1 MGVCGLDDF
10 RQDSWLTLGQGEA
23 HMAILE
29 RDNLMNG
36 AAMEAVLNP
45 NGGVVADTAG
55 DTVGDTLANGRA
67 TGGVPMAFA
76 PRRFIRQGEVQTI
89 LARRRPIDSLVRR
102 TEQPMLIDAGLDES
116 GFDAGTHVRLL
127 GYYNPPLRL
136 NHHRGLVIVLHGWEG
151 SSHSADVQYVSDAA
165 LSKGYSVFRL
175 NMRDHGPGLHLDP
188 YALNRGLFAGPFL
201 SEVAEAVRQAAS
213 LANGLPVRLVGGSLG
228 GNFALRISALQ
239 GEAGVPNLVQTV
251 AICPA
256 INPDRSATA
265 IDSHPIFRRFFR
277 RMVMRSL
284 LSKQRLF
291 PDLYNFA
298 PIERTQLLR
307 EITNWAVLEYG
318 RWETGKAYFDD
329 YAVTAEMIANLTP
342 RTTIIASR
350 DDAIIP
356 VVDIEKIEQHENLRV
371 NIQPTGGHMGFVD
384 LFPYRRWL
392 PQAIMREFNDE

>member
-1 MGVCGLDDF
+1 MLGLGL
-10 RQDSWLTLGQGEA
+10 SLGLGEA
-23 HMAILE
+23 YMAILE
-29 RDNLMNG
+29 RDNRIES
-36 AAMEAVLNP
+36 AAESAAYGP
-45 NGGVVADTAG
+45 NGGVDN
-55 DTVGDTLANGRA
+55 DTVRSSAGEETVENGTGNGRA
-67 TGGVPMAFA
+67 VEGVPMAFA
-76 PRRFIRQGEVQTI
+76 PRRFIRQGDVQTI
-89 LARRRPIDSLVRR
+89 IARRRPVDSLVRR
-102 TEQPMLIDAGLDES
+102 TEQPMLIDAGPDES
-116 GFDAGTHVRLL
+116 GFDPGARVKLL
-127 GYYNPPLRL
+127 GYYNAPLRP
-136 NHHRGLVIVLHGWEG
+136 NHHRGLVIVIHGWEG

-165 LSKGYSVFRL
+165 LNKGYSVFRL
-175 NMRDHGPGLHLDP
+175 NMRDHGPGLHFDP

-201 SEVAEAVRQAAS
+201 NEVAEAVRQAAS
-213 LANGLPVRLVGGSLG
+213 LARGKPVRLVGGSLG

-239 GEAGVPNLVQTV
+239 GAAAVPNLVQTV

-256 INPDRSATA
+256 ISPDRSATA

-284 LSKQRLF
+284 HSKQRLF
-291 PDLYNFA
+291 PELYDFA
-298 PIERTQLLR
+298 PIERMQLLR

-318 RWETGKAYFDD
+318 RWGDGKAYFDD
-329 YAVTAEMIANLTP
+329 YAVTAEMLATLTP

-356 VVDIEKIEQHENLRV
+356 VVDIEKIEQHGNLRV